1 MTAAGTE
8 VLDTLGM
15 FEATAA
21 LPEQVATAAAQAR
34 EVTGLPEREEIESVV
49 VLGMGGSGVAGDI
62 LLATAAPF
70 MSVPVVV
77 VKSYIPPAFV
87 SDTTL
92 VFAISFSGDTEETV
106 EAAAEAAV
114 QGARVVVVSGGGELS
129 RLAESWRAPFVPV
142 PTAGIPQPRAGL
154 GVMAIPPLVVLEEI
168 GLFPGAT
175 EWIELAVAQL
185 RRRRDSLLRPE
196 NLAAQLA
203 RRIGRTIP
211 LLHGAGALGATA
223 GARWRTQV
231 NENAKCAAFN
241 SVQPEL
247 CHNEICGW
255 GQHGDATRQLFTLVN
270 LRHDHEHP
278 QLSRRFELVAEMV
291 REVVAGIEE
300 VRAEGEGELAQLLDL
315 ILVGDFTSL
324 HMAAQEGIDPGPI
337 PALEE
342 IKARLAEDREP

>member
-1 MTAAGTE
+1 M
-8 VLDTLGM
+8 
-15 FEATAA
+15 A
-21 LPEQVATAAAQAR
+21 LE
-34 EVTGLPEREEIESVV
+34 GLPDREDIESVV
-49 VLGMGGSGVAGDI
+49 VLGMGGSGIAGDL

-87 SDTTL
+87 SDSTL

-106 EAAAEAAV
+106 EATSEAAM
-114 QGARVVVVSGGGELS
+114 QGARVVVVSGGGELT
-129 RLAESWRAPFVPV
+129 RLAGSWGAPAIAVPN
-142 PTAGIPQPRAGL
+142 AAIPQPRAGL
-154 GVMAIPPLVVLEEI
+154 GAMAIPPLVVLEEI

-185 RRRRDSLLRPE
+185 RRRRDALLRPN
-196 NLAAQLA
+196 NLAAELA

-211 LLHGAGALGATA
+211 LFHGAGALGATA

-231 NENAKCAAFN
+231 NENAKCPAFT

-278 QLSRRFELVAEMV
+278 QLTRRFELVGDMV
-291 REVVAGIEE
+291 REVLAGIEE

-324 HMAAQEGIDPGPI
+324 HMAAQEGIDPGPV
-337 PALEE
+337 PALDE